1 FVYRAYNKMWSEAHL
16 TLNDLLAKEAL
27 LESAPPQKDRMIFYQ
42 TVATLY
48 VRYIQIFR
56 KLESAYDQ
64 LVHPQKRTVLRLVL
78 DGVMGRILELK
89 NEMVQCEFSEYHYVD
104 DIVQDLK
111 LTPEDIE
118 IPIPKYF
125 INEKMKILKEREM
138 VLAQILKR
146 LGTGEIESMLRPLR
160 IKRKMTLD
168 EAIRVIQVAERSRQG
183 RLRAKFMK
191 DIRRDDDKHRRA
203 KEKERTAEDENQA
216 AVIIQKVWKGYFQRK
231 KTKREREEEMI
242 FIGMIPADQVE
253 PIPAVICAQENEEER
268 RVRQEKY
275 DMEYQQALLDV
286 KAKMTQLEGADLR
299 EAMKDQIRQ
308 WFLECHDVTGRF
320 PDYPSEEDGGSAL
333 IFAEKTPEQVTLNFY
348 CAVHNYRKSC
358 HPLHSNKC
366 VQVRYKVRKKKKK
379 KKSSGHFAVLQ
390 EEDPGLKMI
399 SSNFLPK
406 ILEGHTTYK
415 SIWQN
420 RDESQNFRQGHEI
433 QLIKEEKQ
441 KELEAEI
448 RFQVDVLMRE
458 ELANLKL
465 AVDRDAGGKK
475 KKASKKKKKKKKK
488 GKKDRKKKKKE
499 KDLTPDRTIDSLYEE
514 LAEQGLLK
522 QANKVQLSEYMGDY
536 SYLGTTLRQTDIE
549 PMPSLSDVRQVIAL
563 YGVLPLG

>member
-1 FVYRAYNKMWSEAHL
+1 MSHRAYNKMWSEAHL

-146 LGTGEIESMLRPLR
+146 LGTGEIE

-242 FIGMIPADQVE
+242 FIGMAPDSNFTK

-348 CAVHNYRKSC
+348 CAVHKCLRSSFYSC
-358 HPLHSNKC
+358 
-366 VQVRYKVRKKKKK
+366 
-379 KKSSGHFAVLQ
+379 Q
-390 EEDPGLKMI
+390 EL
-399 SSNFLPK
+399 
-406 ILEGHTTYK
+406 
-415 SIWQN
+415 
-420 RDESQNFRQGHEI
+420 
-433 QLIKEEKQ
+433 
-441 KELEAEI
+441 
-448 RFQVDVLMRE
+448 
-458 ELANLKL
+458 
-465 AVDRDAGGKK
+465 
-475 KKASKKKKKKKKK
+475 
-488 GKKDRKKKKKE
+488 
-499 KDLTPDRTIDSLYEE
+499 
-514 LAEQGLLK
+514 
-522 QANKVQLSEYMGDY
+522 
-536 SYLGTTLRQTDIE
+536 
-549 PMPSLSDVRQVIAL
+549 
-563 YGVLPLG
+563 